1 MWERLKI
8 NTRSLA
14 VYSAVSIEY
23 AMKIAREEK

>member
-1 MWERLKI
+1 LKI